1 MRLDEILLLET
12 MAADVVVLWRNIL
25 YQPPMKHL
33 VTVASLERCLPHP
46 VIRALLPSNVL
57 SLAGRE
63 DGWLALHIQAEVIFP
78 TKASIFPTLIS
89 LA

>member
-1 MRLDEILLLET
+1 MLVD
-12 MAADVVVLWRNIL
+12 MVVLGINVL
-25 YQPPMKHL
+25 HKPSLKHL
-33 VTVASLERCLPHP
+33 VMMASLERCLPHP